1 MKPKFRQV
9 LYTVGVVVFAVLTVM
24 STFKW
29 IDPNTAAS
37 VSAALTAVLG
47 LFGVT
52 VAGTAAYN
60 TGKQINN
67 GTFDEVPEVSPADS
81 VVSGVQAVLEAKKN
95 AERELSRVQDAISGV
110 IEDIPVL
117 GPLANQ
123 VFDQLKL

>member
-67 GTFDEVPEVSPADS
+67 GTFDEVPEASPADS